1 MKIVL
6 LVICLELT
14 LTYMIFS
21 QNEELII
28 VSPMIGEKLDRIE
41 EEYFKLVPALKNFRE
56 AIFSLNPDSSLN
68 VFVIY
73 EDDDVVKDT
82 FLVNYISLIRLR
94 DHIDYQLNQ
103 GIKVDKKIEGGK
115 YVSVLTDIG
124 SVDGELLNVDNSSIM
139 LLKLNAI
146 DYHKDYNP
154 PFDVRYIDGQNVNK
168 VIVYNEYN
176 AAKFIYPTVLGLG
189 LGITAGIIADNNT
202 EDVSSNRSEGI
213 NLGITPILYAML
225 GGAIGALTGYLLS
238 DIFPITTVSEIEYAT
253 PFKEEDIIGLREV
266 TRYKDD

>member
-1 MKIVL
+1 MNNLITTIAVVFL
-6 LVICLELT
+6 LID
-14 LTYMIFS
+14 FS
-21 QNEELII
+21 FAQKQEPVI
-28 VSPMIGEKLDRIE
+28 VSPIIGEKLDRVE
-41 EEYFKLVPALKNFRE
+41 EDYFRLIPAITNVQE
-56 AIFSLNPDSSLN
+56 AIFYLNPDSSLN

-115 YVSVLTDIG
+115 YVSVLTNID
-124 SVDGELLNVDNSSIM
+124 SVDGELLNVNNSSII
-139 LLKLNAI
+139 LLKLSAI
-146 DYHKDYNP
+146 DYHKDYHP

-168 VIVYNEYN
+168 VIVYNAYN
-176 AAKFIYPTVLGLG
+176 AAKFIYPTILGLG

-202 EDVSSNRSEGI
+202 ENVASNWSEGI

-225 GGAIGALTGYLLS
+225 GGLVGGLIGYGLS
-238 DIFPITTVSEIEYAT
+238 YIFPIISISETEFDI
-253 PFKEEDIIGLREV
+253 PFNEDDIIGLRNLS
-266 TRYKDD
+266 RYK